1 MSLNTKGAKAML
13 PSYYEFFNPVK
24 IASGKKALDNLPYE
38 LNQLNARRP
47 LIITDKGVVEAGL
60 VRIVTS
66 AFADSGITL
75 GGIYDDVPPDS
86 SSETVK
92 AIAKVYFQNQCDCLI
107 AVGGGSAI
115 DTAKGVNILVSEDSD
130 DLLKFAGHDVLRRPL
145 KPLIVIPTTAGTGSE
160 VTYVAVIADLSRNIK
175 MSFTSAHLYPRLAV
189 LDPRMS
195 VTVPPKIT
203 AATGMD
209 ALTHAMEA
217 VTCLQKNPVSDAF
230 AMAAIDLIRDNLIK
244 VVKNGKDE
252 EGRLAMA
259 NAACLAGAAFSNS
272 MVGLVHSLGHATG
285 AVAHVPHGQAMSI
298 FLPYAFEYNLEKTE
312 PDVARLLL
320 PFGGAEEYT
329 RTPATQRAR
338 RTIEL
343 IKAFRE
349 TLFELCALPR
359 TLKEAGV
366 LKEQMETIARKAIDD
381 GSLTFNPVE
390 VDYSDALLL
399 LKEAYE

>member
-1 MSLNTKGAKAML
+1 MSL
-13 PSYYEFFNPVK
+13 PSYYEFLNPVK

-38 LNQLNARRP
+38 LNQLNVQRP
-47 LIITDKGVVEAGL
+47 LVVTDKGVVEAGL

-66 AFADSGITL
+66 AFAGSGITL

-86 SSETVK
+86 SSEIVK
-92 AIAKVYFQNQCDCLI
+92 IIARVYQQNECDSLI
-107 AVGGGSAI
+107 AVGGGSPI
-115 DTAKGVNILVSEDSD
+115 DTAKGVNILVSEKSD

-145 KPLIVIPTTAGTGSE
+145 NPLIVIPTTAGTGSE
-160 VTYVAVIADLSRNIK
+160 VTYVAVIADPERNTK
-175 MSFTSAHLYPRLAV
+175 MSFTSVHLYPRLAI
-189 LDPRMS
+189 LDPRM
-195 VTVPPKIT
+195 TVSMPPKIT

-209 ALTHAMEA
+209 ALAHAMEA

-230 AMAAIDLIRDNLIK
+230 AMAALELIRDNLIK
-244 VVKNGKDE
+244 VVKQGRDE

-272 MVGLVHSLGHATG
+272 MVGLVHALGHATG
-285 AVAHVPHGQAMSI
+285 GVARVPHGVAMSI
-298 FLPYAFEYNLEKTE
+298 FLPYVFEYNLEKTE

-320 PFGGAEEYT
+320 AFGGSEEYVK
-329 RTPATQRAR
+329 TPAAYRAR

-343 IKAFRE
+343 IRALRE
-349 TLFELCALPR
+349 KLFELCALPR

-366 LKEQMETIARKAIDD
+366 PRDKLEIIAQKATND

-390 VDYSDALLL
+390 ADYQDALLL

>member
-1 MSLNTKGAKAML
+1 MSL

-38 LNQLNARRP
+38 LDQLNVQRP

-66 AFADSGITL
+66 AFAGSVITI

-86 SSETVK
+86 SSEIVK
-92 AIAKVYFQNQCDCLI
+92 AIAGVYRQNECDSLI
-107 AVGGGSAI
+107 AVGGGSPI
-115 DTAKGVNILVSEDSD
+115 DTAKGVNILVSEKSD

-145 KPLIVIPTTAGTGSE
+145 NPLVVIPTTAGTGSE
-160 VTYVAVIADLSRNIK
+160 VTYVAVIADLERNIK
-175 MSFTSAHLYPRLAV
+175 MSFTSVHLYPRLAI
-189 LDPRMS
+189 LDPRM
-195 VTVPPKIT
+195 TVSMPPKIT

-209 ALTHAMEA
+209 ALAHAMEA

-230 AMAAIDLIRDNLIK
+230 AMAALELIRDNLIK
-244 VVKNGKDE
+244 VVKHGKDE
-252 EGRLAMA
+252 EGRVAMA

-272 MVGLVHSLGHATG
+272 MVGLVHALGHATG
-285 AVAHVPHGQAMSI
+285 AVTRVPHGVAMSI
-298 FLPYAFEYNLEKTE
+298 FLPYVFEYNLEKTE

-320 PFGGAEEYT
+320 PFGGVEEYVK
-329 RTPATQRAR
+329 TPAAYRAR
-338 RTIEL
+338 RTMEL
-343 IKAFRE
+343 IRALRE
-349 TLFELCALPR
+349 SLFELCALPR

-366 LKEQMETIARKAIDD
+366 PGDKLEIIAQKAMND

-390 VDYSDALLL
+390 ADYQDALLL